1 MTILDFVRMLRAN
14 LKFLIVGALI
24 GALLGFGYSLLQP
37 KVYSSSS
44 TGYVTVGDGS
54 GIGDVI
60 AGSTAA
66 KEKANAYLALVNSGA
81 VAEEIVAA
89 NPNLNLSRG
98 QVQGNLSAS
107 VDSNSAL
114 IKVSATGSSPE
125 TAQALANSSLE
136 AVAKVVNDMEGS
148 SSVKVIP
155 LEDAS
160 LNQRPVS
167 PDTQKLV
174 LTGAAAG
181 LGLVLVTILLRRTLD
196 TKLRTRN
203 DATQATEAGILGVL
217 PVSDELDEE
226 NILKAGKDHV
236 SQEAIR
242 QMRTNLRFVNID
254 NPPHSLIVTSAEPGE
269 GKSTVSTSLARALS
283 DAGEPV
289 IIIDADLRRPTI
301 AKKFKID
308 SKVGLT
314 QVLAGQVELADA
326 VRQFEDSQLFIL
338 PAGRIP
344 PNPSELLGSEKMRQL
359 IAELAGEFVVIIDV
373 PPVLPVTDAVLL
385 STAVDGVVLVGTV
398 GKTRKENLA
407 EATANL
413 RKVSAKILGVVINKA
428 PRTGLGN
435 SYYGFA
441 YSSNKGY
448 TSYYGQD
455 TTKSKK
461 SKKGKKSSAKSVESA
476 PQES

>member
-14 LKFLIVGALI
+14 LKFLIAGALI

-254 NPPHSLIVTSAEPGE
+254 NPPRSLIVTSAEPGE

-359 IAELAGEFVVIIDV
+359 IAELAGEFVVIVDV

-461 SKKGKKSSAKSVESA
+461 SRKGKKSSAKSVESA